1 MEVSQPTPSFWRE
14 RRVLYWLNWVG
25 GKHLHADTEMGFPN
39 LSWYINSNCG
49 PSARSSSY
57 LTLEERPP
65 RVCGSQGRVKRHS
78 HIPDTCSAYWHLSQ
92 QTKTSELACTV
103 KSFLHQGE
111 LTMASA
117 INSATHTH
125 TPIQVSPASLESYT
139 PLSYT
144 SPRRLPFR
152 LGLDKAPTNQ
162 LWIITN
168 CPP

>member
-1 MEVSQPTPSFWRE
+1 MEVSQPTPSFWWE

-25 GKHLHADTEMGFPN
+25 GKHLHADTEMGFTN

-49 PSARSSSY
+49 PPARSSSY
-57 LTLEERPP
+57 LALEERPP
-65 RVCGSQGRVKRHS
+65 QSVWDPRLGEKTFSHSRHMFS
-78 HIPDTCSAYWHLSQ
+78 ILTSDQ

-111 LTMASA
+111 LTIASA
-117 INSATHTH
+117 MNSA
-125 TPIQVSPASLESYT
+125 PLPLQVSPASLESYT